1 MLGGQSTFGGGGYQ
15 VCSVVPDHGM
25 GPVCQP
31 TMVRELS
38 WGYWLS
44 PFHQV
49 VGVQE
54 LTASV
59 GLSFYYLYVLMFM
72 KLAFD
77 QCNG

>member
-1 MLGGQSTFGGGGYQ
+1 
-15 VCSVVPDHGM
+15 
-25 GPVCQP
+25 
-31 TMVRELS
+31 
-38 WGYWLS
+38 
-44 PFHQV
+44 
-49 VGVQE
+49 VQE